1 MWDRFWTWASPCPLI
16 CLDSKNI
23 SQICITQ
30 ELEMRSIGPLQIVQ
44 KFKSS
49 IISGRESLMLIK
61 SGEEW
66 MMIIIMGECA
76 WGGLPHSLRVL
87 PQLDQLEQQLLS
99 TKTGIREARCYQ
111 KGWMF
116 GKVPNGPLIFGKSC
130 FWGHVDVC
138 GFWYNFTIKYILN
151 LKENLQ
157 YNFLDW
163 KWIWKWIGNAPPPG
177 TFPKIIR
184 FGNAWVTFKWSS

>member
-1 MWDRFWTWASPCPLI
+1 MD
-16 CLDSKNI
+16 DDNNN
-23 SQICITQ
+23 
-30 ELEMRSIGPLQIVQ
+30 
-44 KFKSS
+44 
-49 IISGRESLMLIK
+49 
-61 SGEEW
+61 
-66 MMIIIMGECA
+66 GECA

-163 KWIWKWIGNAPPPG
+163 KWIWKWIGNAPPPLEL
-177 TFPKIIR
+177 FRKSSVL
-184 FGNAWVTFKWSS
+184 VTHGLLLNDHLKHPRMPSKPTVEYFRSSRSKKGDKKRQRREGD